1 MCEGSCV
8 LCEGSCVCVCVM
20 CEGEGECVKML
31 RCDDLNLIDTI
42 QIRFGVKVY
51 NLGANNATLQGGKQ
65 SLRGV

>member
-1 MCEGSCV
+1 M
-8 LCEGSCVCVCVM
+8 CVCVM